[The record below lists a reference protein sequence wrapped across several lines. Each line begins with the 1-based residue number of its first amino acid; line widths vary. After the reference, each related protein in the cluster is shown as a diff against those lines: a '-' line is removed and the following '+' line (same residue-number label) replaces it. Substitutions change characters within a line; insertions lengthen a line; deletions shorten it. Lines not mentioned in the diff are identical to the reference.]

1 MAANLSETTKSLNVE
16 SPSVDET
23 LKAGSDTFLHK
34 EDSDE
39 EVELFLKL
47 ASGETHLSQTIVDTF
62 GDLQTAINSY
72 ELCLKITRDVGDR
85 LGEGRAYSNLGHC
98 YWNFGDSMKALEC
111 YEHCLKIAKEMKKK
125 NEEGVAYGNVGI
137 CYHRLGEFQKALNC
151 HQIDL
156 AIAKEFED
164 SCGQG
169 RAYANL
175 GSVYQSRGDFKTAL
189 DYHQRYLNIARGEG
203 DKLNE
208 GIAYTFLGDTCR
220 SLGNFEKAKEYYDRG
235 LQIAREE
242 GDKVEEGRVYCSLG
256 NTYCSTGEFD
266 KAKDCYE
273 VALKVAKDVGNK
285 AEVGIAYG
293 NLGIVFTHSG
303 DFKQALEYH
312 ELQLQIAKQLEDKL
326 SKGLAYSNIG
336 NDHHGLGD
344 FKRAIHYHELFL
356 KVAEEVGDRASIG
369 RAYGNLGNAYSQLA
383 DFKRAIDYYELDLD
397 VCKEIGDKHGEGEVY
412 GNIGTV
418 YHCIGDFEK
427 AAAHHKRHL
436 EIAKKLSD
444 RAGEG
449 VACANLGIALF
460 HKGDLKTAIR
470 HHRQGLKIAKEVGD
484 RVGVGKA
491 CGNLGIAYCALGDME
506 QAMGYFKDD
515 LKIAKETCDRAGE
528 GDAYANLGKV
538 CYLLEDYQLA
548 KRYYQL
554 CLVTTK
560 QVQNR
565 CAEGRAYLGLGY
577 CHASL
582 NSLSEAEECFR
593 AGVGAFNDVRRRVKD
608 KDEWNINFVEVHKEA
623 YKALMHVLI
632 KQENAFDALSVAEQG
647 RSQALK
653 DLLFSNYGIKTA
665 GCESYSEEQVSL
677 KTFNSNS
684 SSTLFIALSGDYIL
698 LWIIA
703 ENVVKL
709 ELVEISQDLAE
720 DTNALMHCL
729 VKSAY
734 ETNGVRAWVKCEDRS
749 LDALTNETLPIE
761 RSSGTESPSTDHDPQ
776 TNALQI
782 LYDVLIEPI
791 AKSVHGDELIIVPEG
806 PLWLAPFAA
815 FVDSN
820 SRCLSES
827 FSIRVIP
834 SLSTLKLVVDCPP
847 EYHSKSGA
855 LLVGD
860 PWVQDLSF
868 HKGKRLEQLPYAR
881 KEVVMIGQ
889 ILDTK
894 PLVGT
899 EATKDAVLKQL
910 SSVSLVHIAAH
921 GRMERGEI
929 VLAPNSAS
937 RVRSSQVSS
946 EEDYLL
952 TISDV
957 LSVKLTARLVVLSCC
972 HSGRGEI
979 KADGVVGIAR
989 AFLGAGAR
997 SVLVSLWAID
1007 DEATLQFMNVFYQQ
1021 LREGKSSSKALN
1033 QAMKSMR
1040 ESDRFN
1046 AVKYWASF
1054 VLIGDDVTLEF
1065 GGSK

>member
-1 MAANLSETTKSLNVE
+1 MPK
-16 SPSVDET
+16 
-23 LKAGSDTFLHK
+23 
-34 EDSDE
+34 
-39 EVELFLKL
+39 
-47 ASGETHLSQTIVDTF
+47 
-62 GDLQTAINSY
+62 
-72 ELCLKITRDVGDR
+72 
-85 LGEGRAYSNLGHC
+85 
-98 YWNFGDSMKALEC
+98 NF
-111 YEHCLKIAKEMKKK
+111 
-125 NEEGVAYGNVGI
+125 
-137 CYHRLGEFQKALNC
+137 
-151 HQIDL
+151 
-156 AIAKEFED
+156 
-164 SCGQG
+164 
-169 RAYANL
+169 
-175 GSVYQSRGDFKTAL
+175 
-189 DYHQRYLNIARGEG
+189 
-203 DKLNE
+203 
-208 GIAYTFLGDTCR
+208 
-220 SLGNFEKAKEYYDRG
+220 
-235 LQIAREE
+235 
-242 GDKVEEGRVYCSLG
+242 
-256 NTYCSTGEFD
+256 
-266 KAKDCYE
+266 
-273 VALKVAKDVGNK
+273 
-285 AEVGIAYG
+285 
-293 NLGIVFTHSG
+293 
-303 DFKQALEYH
+303 
-312 ELQLQIAKQLEDKL
+312 
-326 SKGLAYSNIG
+326 
-336 NDHHGLGD
+336 
-344 FKRAIHYHELFL
+344 
-356 KVAEEVGDRASIG
+356 
-369 RAYGNLGNAYSQLA
+369 
-383 DFKRAIDYYELDLD
+383 
-397 VCKEIGDKHGEGEVY
+397 
-412 GNIGTV
+412 
-418 YHCIGDFEK
+418 
-427 AAAHHKRHL
+427 
-436 EIAKKLSD
+436 SD

-470 HHRQGLKIAKEVGD
+470 HHKQGLKIAKEVGD

-548 KRYYQL
+548 KRHYQL
-554 CLVTTK
+554 CLETAK

-582 NSLSEAEECFR
+582 NSLTEAEECFKGSVD
-593 AGVGAFNDVRRRVKD
+593 ASNDVRDLLKD
-608 KDEWNINFVEVHKEA
+608 QDEWNINFFEVHKEA
-623 YKALMHVLI
+623 YKALVDVLI
-632 KQENAFDALSVAEQG
+632 KQENTFDALSVAEQG

-665 GCESYSEEQVSL
+665 GCESYSEEQVCL

-684 SSTLFIALSGDYIL
+684 SSTLFIALRGDYIF

-703 ENVVKL
+703 ENVVKF
-709 ELVEISQDLAE
+709 ELVQISQDLAE
-720 DTNALMHCL
+720 DTDTLMDYL

-734 ETNGVRAWVKCEDRS
+734 EAHGVRAWVKCEDRS
-749 LDALTNETLPIE
+749 LDALTNETLQIE
-761 RSSGTESPSTDHDPQ
+761 RSSETESPSTDLQ

-791 AKSVHGDELIIVPEG
+791 AESFHGDELIIVPEG

-820 SRCLSES
+820 SRYLSES

-834 SLSTLKLVVDCPP
+834 SLSTLKLVADCPP

-860 PWVQDLSF
+860 PWVQDLPF
-868 HKGKRLEQLPYAR
+868 HKGKRLDQLPYAR
-881 KEVVMIGQ
+881 KEVVMIGL

-921 GRMERGEI
+921 GRMEKGEI
-929 VLAPNSAS
+929 VLAPNPAS
-937 RVRSSQVSS
+937 RVRSSQMSS
-946 EEDYLL
+946 EEGYLL
-952 TISDV
+952 TMSDV
-957 LSVKLTARLVVLSCC
+957 LSIKLTARLVVLSCC

-1007 DEATLQFMNVFYQQ
+1007 DEATLQFMKVFYQQ

-1040 ESDRFN
+1040 ETDRFN